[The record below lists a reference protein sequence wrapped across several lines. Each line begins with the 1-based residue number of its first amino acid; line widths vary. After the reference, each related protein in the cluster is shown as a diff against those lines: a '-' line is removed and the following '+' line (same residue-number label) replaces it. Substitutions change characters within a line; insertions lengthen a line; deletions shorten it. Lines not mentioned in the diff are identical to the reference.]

1 MLPIV
6 LAVTLLV
13 LATPLVVV
21 LVIGKSRA
29 LRKKAAWERHLTP
42 LPEDLLRAVSPLVD
56 PRWIVRLLWYASLL
70 LFLGGLVYASW
81 VILWTLFHVPPTPP
95 LNF

>member
-1 MLPIV
+1 MP
-6 LAVTLLV
+6 
-13 LATPLVVV
+13 TPVENSHAMGGFHRFL
-21 LVIGKSRA
+21 SHPS
-29 LRKKAAWERHLTP
+29 KKAAWERHLTP
-42 LPEDLLRAVSPLVD
+42 LPEDLLKAVSPLVD

-81 VILWTLFHVPPTPP
+81 VILWTLFRVPPTPP